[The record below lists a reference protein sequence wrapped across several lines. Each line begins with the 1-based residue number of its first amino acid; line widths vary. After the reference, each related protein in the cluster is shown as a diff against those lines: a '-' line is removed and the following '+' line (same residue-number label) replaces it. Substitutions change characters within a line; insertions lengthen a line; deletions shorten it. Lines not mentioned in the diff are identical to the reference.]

1 MLTFLASR
9 ALYTLVVVWGVSI
22 AVFLLIRLG
31 GDPTALFLPPEAN
44 AEEIARM
51 REALGF
57 DRPYL
62 VQYVDFLLRALRGD
76 FGFSLRQQQPA
87 MDLVLDRLPATLEL
101 GAVALVLSLV
111 IGIPL
116 GLVSA
121 IHRGSSIDRVAMLI
135 SLFGQSFPAFW
146 LAIMMILLLSETLAV
161 LPPSGRGG
169 LEHLVMP
176 GTVLAAFST
185 AIITRLLRSSMIEV
199 LQTDY
204 IRTAR
209 SKGLRPRTVIFR
221 HALRNAAIPTLTV
234 VGLQVGA
241 LLGGAVITEE
251 VFAYPGVGRLAV
263 QAIAQRDFAVV
274 QAFVIFSAVL
284 IVSINLLI
292 DAVYVWLDPRLR
304 RR

>member
-1 MLTFLASR
+1 MFGFLIGR
-9 ALYTLVVVWGVSI
+9 AAYTLVVVWGVSV

-31 GDPTALFLPPEAN
+31 GDPTALFLPPEATG
-44 AEEIARM
+44 EEIVRM
-51 REALGF
+51 RHALGF

-62 VQYVDFLLRALRGD
+62 VQYVDFLGRALQGD

-87 MDLVLDRLPATLEL
+87 MSLVLDRLPATLEL
-101 GAVALVLSLV
+101 GAFALVLSLLIAV
-111 IGIPL
+111 PL
-116 GLVSA
+116 GLLSA
-121 IHRGSSIDRVAMLI
+121 IHRGTAIDRAAMLV

-146 LAIMMILLLSETLAV
+146 LAIMMILLFSEVMTI

-169 LEHLVMP
+169 WQHLVMP
-176 GTVLAAFST
+176 GAALAAFST

-204 IRTAR
+204 VRTAR
-209 SKGLRPRTVIFR
+209 GKGLKRRAVIFH

-251 VFAYPGVGRLAV
+251 VFAYPGIGRLAV

-274 QAFVIFSAVL
+274 QAFVIFMAVL
-284 IVSINLLI
+284 IVSINLLV
-292 DAVYVWLDPRLR
+292 DALYAWLDPRLR

>member
-1 MLTFLASR
+1 MFTFLASR
-9 ALYTLVVVWGVSI
+9 VVYTLVVVWGVSI

-44 AEEIARM
+44 AEEIVRM

-62 VQYVDFLLRALRGD
+62 IQYVDFLLRALGGD

-87 MDLVLDRLPATLEL
+87 MGLVLDRLPATLEL
-101 GAVALVLSLV
+101 GAVALALSLL

-121 IHRGSSIDRVAMLI
+121 THRGSWIDRLAMLV

-146 LAIMMILLLSETLAV
+146 LAIMMILLFSETLTV

-169 LEHLVMP
+169 LAHLVMP
-176 GTVLAAFST
+176 GTALAAFST

-199 LQTDY
+199 LQSDY

-209 SKGLRPRTVIFR
+209 SKGLAPRAVIFR

-304 RR
+304 QR

>member
-146 LAIMMILLLSETLAV
+146 LAIMMILLFSETLAV